1 MKSKSNT
8 IQFSRLFAG
17 LLLLLGSAW
26 YGTAMGQGYNENEW
40 IFGNCPT
47 GGHTYLSFGKGQT
60 AAVQTLPASVLSGAF
75 NNAIAIDPITGQPLF
90 YTNGELVY
98 DYSGSPIEGSAP
110 GLNGN
115 FQGRQT
121 VATGFLDYNPAGNKL
136 FYIFYL
142 SLAGQLQYALVDMNA
157 LGQATGN
164 QPPLG
169 KITSKNQ
176 VIGPA
181 QGSVLVV
188 KSPSSSSNLLSFA
201 GGNLQARRLETTAG
215 SFTLTGT
222 QGISIEPKAMVFDEP
237 SGQLLLL
244 PKNPGEDIFLISFD
258 TATGTFG
265 GPQALSNSGS
275 TATIFGAAFSP
286 DGAFIYFSRGNK
298 LLRIPTNSPN
308 AVPEEIPLDPSI
320 QQIYDLKVGPD
331 GFLYYL
337 YEELAGGPQIMG
349 RITNPNASSLPTLQ
363 VEADPFAGSDFC
375 GRIFPIFAP
384 NVSIEPVVDFTWDP
398 EAPCANNPVQ
408 LTSQITPQNYQA
420 LSFLWEFS
428 PPLTDEDGNPLPAD
442 FNQEHFLV
450 PAEAAQGSSLEV
462 TLTVTFPD
470 STTKKVTKSIPLT
483 ENELQANFSP
493 SDTTLCESCIDLD
506 PLLQAQAGGGTG
518 GTGGTGGG
526 SNYEYFWSNK
536 REEGWIGKEGNEVC
550 KPGLYWVLVREPGS
564 TCYAYAEIRV
574 KMWDVPDQS
583 NNIWY
588 FGNGAGLDF
597 NPDPD
602 DDTAP
607 VPRPIAEAHPQ
618 AIPAGTSTISD
629 QTGQVLFYTDGQSV
643 WDLNGNLMENG
654 SDIGGSNTASQGV
667 LAVGVPTQST
677 LFYLFTTQASTS
689 GSNVVSFSLV
699 DIKAENPTGVGNVV
713 TKNNFLF
720 SPSTEHSAAL
730 SAGDTTWVVFHEL
743 GNNTFRAYPV
753 SSQGIGQP
761 VLSSVGSTHGFA
773 SGVGAMKFSPDG
785 SKLAITISEGGCNR
799 TEIFEF
805 DQQTGELSEYALLD
819 LGCSGDIYGLEFSQ
833 DSDRILV
840 SYRNGGPGI
849 EEYLI
854 KEVTSNCPSCFATA
868 TTPAA
873 RATCIISTKK
883 VLSGTAGMDLGAL
896 QIASDGQIYVAVVGD
911 DQIGQ
916 IQVGTGCTAAST
928 FNQDAVEAMPGT
940 ATLGLPSFVQNSGSS
955 IPEPALAI
963 PPTLCLDPVSG
974 ATATLGGG
982 GEPDIDSY
990 FWTITHEDGTVIR
1003 SNFGG
1008 PGDQFQN
1015 LEQIFTKAGTYTI
1028 ELRVDRCAEID
1039 YFTAEGTLEIVA
1051 PPVLTLATDATLCE
1065 GTPITLTAIEGYN
1078 PATGLYDFLWTNA
1091 AGTIL
1096 GNSSS
1101 NTITVTEESIYTV
1114 VVQFRAPADPSEEE
1128 EAFVASCSSTAS
1140 IFVGPAFEF
1149 DLTQTDNE
1157 VCYEET
1163 SVTFAPNTPITG
1175 EWFYERDNSGT
1186 QVALGSFFE
1195 LELDIL
1201 TLPGP
1206 GQYEITFLAQDPIL
1220 PGCKVSKTL
1229 NLVVNELPVLLARAT
1244 TPATNCNTADGAI
1257 EVTLQAAVSSL
1268 RLVELGLSFSASP
1281 AGTIL
1286 PIPGLKPGIYT
1297 LEAENAAG
1305 CTYSAS
1311 VTVENSNPPAGY
1323 AFTVLASDEICSA
1336 TGVAQ
1341 GSIQITFT
1349 GGSPRV
1355 GTYKIVRQGDGLEL
1369 TGPLPNQATFLIPVS
1384 RGDYLV
1390 EVVDPGG
1397 CSIPDKTLYS
1407 IKQKSEVQFSVPA
1420 VVTGCISYAFTPT
1433 GPKPLTYT
1441 ITGPGGT
1448 TISPAADGSYLLTN
1462 SGNYTVLGA
1471 DPTGLDCPKVI
1482 PMTVNLSPALDFE
1495 VSPPIV
1501 DCLTG
1506 IRFEAVLKNA
1516 TPADVIFLWRDDLG
1530 IIVGRR
1536 QEFVPSRSGNYTLE
1550 VQPATGGLC
1559 PTKKIPFTATILP
1572 GRLTVSLEASPF
1584 CVDKSTTAIEVK
1596 ATLATV
1602 DSFEWFLVTGGTRT
1616 RLPEYTT
1623 NQIEVDQEGT
1633 YEVIL
1638 RSSFGCELGR
1648 ANVVVVKSK
1657 LIPPILP
1664 TEPLVICAVEGKK
1677 ATLDPGPYASYSW
1690 TLDGEKVSQD
1700 PTFSP
1705 EKGGTYTLRVGDAL
1719 GCEWE
1724 GTFTVEEDC
1733 SLKVVFPNGMVL
1745 NDPNRNFILYVN
1757 EYIDEVDVFIYNR
1770 WGELIF
1776 YCEQDTMEPNKP
1788 FCPWDGS
1795 VNGKFV
1801 PTGTYVALVRFT
1813 SRAQGLTQTETK
1825 AITIIQ

>member
-1 MKSKSNT
+1 
-8 IQFSRLFAG
+8 
-17 LLLLLGSAW
+17 
-26 YGTAMGQGYNENEW
+26 
-40 IFGNCPT
+40 
-47 GGHTYLSFGKGQT
+47 
-60 AAVQTLPASVLSGAF
+60 
-75 NNAIAIDPITGQPLF
+75 
-90 YTNGELVY
+90 
-98 DYSGSPIEGSAP
+98 
-110 GLNGN
+110 
-115 FQGRQT
+115 
-121 VATGFLDYNPAGNKL
+121 
-136 FYIFYL
+136 
-142 SLAGQLQYALVDMNA
+142 
-157 LGQATGN
+157 
-164 QPPLG
+164 
-169 KITSKNQ
+169 
-176 VIGPA
+176 
-181 QGSVLVV
+181 
-188 KSPSSSSNLLSFA
+188 
-201 GGNLQARRLETTAG
+201 
-215 SFTLTGT
+215 
-222 QGISIEPKAMVFDEP
+222 
-237 SGQLLLL
+237 
-244 PKNPGEDIFLISFD
+244 
-258 TATGTFG
+258 
-265 GPQALSNSGS
+265 
-275 TATIFGAAFSP
+275 
-286 DGAFIYFSRGNK
+286 
-298 LLRIPTNSPN
+298 
-308 AVPEEIPLDPSI
+308 
-320 QQIYDLKVGPD
+320 
-331 GFLYYL
+331 
-337 YEELAGGPQIMG
+337 
-349 RITNPNASSLPTLQ
+349 
-363 VEADPFAGSDFC
+363 
-375 GRIFPIFAP
+375 
-384 NVSIEPVVDFTWDP
+384 
-398 EAPCANNPVQ
+398 
-408 LTSQITPQNYQA
+408 
-420 LSFLWEFS
+420 
-428 PPLTDEDGNPLPAD
+428 
-442 FNQEHFLV
+442 
-450 PAEAAQGSSLEV
+450 
-462 TLTVTFPD
+462 
-470 STTKKVTKSIPLT
+470 
-483 ENELQANFSP
+483 
-493 SDTTLCESCIDLD
+493 
-506 PLLQAQAGGGTG
+506 LQAQAGGGTG

-564 TCYAYAEIRV
+564 SCYAYAEIRI
-574 KMWDVPDQS
+574 KMWDIPDQS

-602 DDTAP
+602 DDMAP

-618 AIPAGTSTISD
+618 SIPAGTSTISD
-629 QTGQVLFYTDGQSV
+629 QAGQVLFFTDGQSV
-643 WDLNGNLMENG
+643 WDLNGDLMENG

-667 LAVGVPTQST
+667 LAVSVPTQST

-730 SAGDTTWVVFHEL
+730 SAGDITWAVFHEL

-761 VLSSVGSTHGFA
+761 VLSSVGSPHGFA
-773 SGVGAMKFSPDG
+773 SGVGTMKFSPDG
-785 SKLAITISEGGCNR
+785 TKLAITISEGGCNR

-805 DQQTGELSEYALLD
+805 DRQTGELKEYALLN

-854 KEVTSNCPSCFATA
+854 KEVAPNCPSCFASA

-873 RATCIISTKK
+873 RETCIISTKK
-883 VLSGTAGMDLGAL
+883 VLSGTAGLDLGSL
-896 QIASDGQIYVAVVGD
+896 QIASDGQIYVAVVGSKR
-911 DQIGQ
+911 IGQ
-916 IQVGTGCTAAST
+916 IQVGTGCTAASS

-955 IPEPALAI
+955 IPEPALGI

-974 ATATLGGG
+974 STATLEGG

-1028 ELRVDRCAEID
+1028 ELRVDRCAEIG

-1051 PPVLTLATDATLCE
+1051 PPALTLATDATLCE
-1065 GTPITLTAIEGYN
+1065 GTPVTLTAINGYD

-1091 AGTIL
+1091 AGTVF
-1096 GNSSS
+1096 GDTNS
-1101 NTITVTEESIYTV
+1101 NAITVTEESIYTV
-1114 VVQFRAPADPSEEE
+1114 VVQHRAPAGASAEE

-1149 DLTQTDNE
+1149 DLTQTATE

-1163 SVTFAPNTPITG
+1163 SVTFAPNTPLTG
-1175 EWFYERDNSGT
+1175 EWFYERDNNGT

-1195 LELDIL
+1195 LELYIL
-1201 TLPGP
+1201 SLPGP

-1220 PGCKVSKTL
+1220 PNCKVSKKL
-1229 NLVVNELPVLLARAT
+1229 NLVVHELPVVLARAT
-1244 TPATNCNTADGAI
+1244 ARATSCSTANGAI

-1268 RLVELGLSFSASP
+1268 KLVELGLSFPASP
-1281 AGTIL
+1281 AGTII
-1286 PIPGLKPGIYT
+1286 PISGLTPGIYT

-1311 VTVENSNPPAGY
+1311 VTVENSTPPANY
-1323 AFTVLASDEICSA
+1323 AFNVLASDEICSP

-1341 GSIQITFT
+1341 GSLQITFT

-1369 TGPLPNQATFLIPVS
+1369 TGSLPNQATFLVPVS
-1384 RGDYLV
+1384 HGDYLV
-1390 EVVDPGG
+1390 EVLDPSG

-1407 IKQKSEVQFSVPA
+1407 IKQKFEVQFSVPA
-1420 VVTGCISYAFTPT
+1420 VVQGCVSYSFTPS

-1441 ITGPGGT
+1441 ITGPSGT
-1448 TISPAADGSYLLTN
+1448 LAKEPDGSYLITQ
-1462 SGNYTVLGA
+1462 SGNYTVLGE
-1471 DPTGLDCPKVI
+1471 DPARLDCPKVL

-1506 IRFEAVLKNA
+1506 IRFEAILKNA
-1516 TPADVIFLWRDDLG
+1516 APADVIFLWRDDLG

-1536 QEFVPSRSGNYTLE
+1536 QEFIPSRSGNYTLE

-1559 PTKKIPFTATILP
+1559 PPKKLSFAATILP
-1572 GRLTVSLEASPF
+1572 QRLAVSLEASPF
-1584 CVDKSTTAIEVK
+1584 CVDQTTTSIEVK

-1602 DSFEWFLVTGGTRT
+1602 DSFEWFLVTGGTRS
-1616 RLPEYTT
+1616 RLPQYST
-1623 NQIEVDQEGT
+1623 NQIEVGQEGT

-1664 TEPLVICAVEGKK
+1664 TDPLVICAVEGKK
-1677 ATLDPGPYASYSW
+1677 VTLDPGPYASYSW
-1690 TLDGEKVSQD
+1690 TLDGKEVSQD

-1705 EKGGTYTLRVGDAL
+1705 EKGGIYTLRVGDIL

-1733 SLKVVFPNGMVL
+1733 QLKVVFPNGMVL
-1745 NDPNRNFILYVN
+1745 NDPSRNFILYVN

-1776 YCEQDTMEPNKP
+1776 YCEQETMEPNKP

-1801 PTGTYVALVRFT
+1801 PTGTYVAVVRFT